1 MEPWTEWPRW
11 QEWKLNM
18 SPTAWSLSLSHQ
30 DASSYRYCWLPSLP
44 EAELDAGPSYAP
56 FLEEPAQILVEVT
69 YTRAC
74 HPDRDSSLWFT
85 FLLVK
90 ASTYLPIPYKN
101 LLDTFSGKGSATVST
116 QQENSL
122 IILYEPLPRKSWPYR
137 ARTGLSKGQPRHQLR
152 ENILQV
158 SVWSYIYIY
167 ISIHAVLTNHCLI
180 YYVLSS

>member
-167 ISIHAVLTNHCLI
+167 
-180 YYVLSS
+180 